1 MATALNFGQIPTLTT
16 PIDQRVLGRGLMN
29 QVQPFG
35 GAMAAN
41 RNAMNMMPL
50 AQQQVQQQAQP
61 VASGSG
67 PAFRFQDLN
76 KAYQLDPRNNLAKA
90 LMQQGMR
97 GGPVRTPL
105 EGIGRL
111 SQSLVGA
118 MLQKKSLDRLEGQ
131 ETTRQE
137 NLQANQASILGN
149 IQDENIRNTIS
160 ALLPT
165 TATES
170 SNAQIAN
177 LVLGS
182 ALAPKQSIEAI
193 TNVPNMAGAKVVST
207 DAFGNESISNVNLA
221 ALPKAQEKF
230 TTLTSEQAEA
240 LGYNTS
246 KGQTYQQSNLTDKV
260 IKSGGD
266 GQTINIGGKEG
277 FTATLKLAT
286 ESTEKGVAAS
296 SSMAN
301 IDEMLRLLS
310 EEDIKTGFGKG
321 FLNKLNLAG
330 QQLNPNFK
338 LVDVAGTEA
347 FRGFA
352 NQVILPKVKDLG
364 SKPTDRDLEFVV
376 ESYASLSNSV
386 AGNKFLLKTLQLD
399 SARKVK
405 YNQDLIKFIK
415 GERAKPDITDADIV
429 FNALDFTSNWYQTD
443 PLMTEASKALKAEFK
458 SITGQDADAVSSSAS
473 PLDNLIKNGLV
484 TP

>member
-1 MATALNFGQIPTLTT
+1 MTTGLTLNQALMSPTMRQLSA
-16 PIDQRVLGRGLMN
+16 PLN
-29 QVQPFG
+29 NPS
-35 GAMAAN
+35 AN
-41 RNAMNMMPL
+41 IQPL
-50 AQQQVQQQAQP
+50 AQPMQQPMAQP
-61 VASGSG
+61 MVQGQGQG
-67 PAFRFQDLN
+67 PSFRFQDLN
-76 KAYQLDPRNNLAKA
+76 KAFQLDPRNTLASS
-90 LMQQGMR
+90 LMQQGAR
-97 GGPVRTPL
+97 GGSVRTPL

-118 MLQKKSLDRLEGQ
+118 MLQKKALDKLEGQ

-137 NLQANQASILGN
+137 NLQTNRASILGN
-149 IQDENIRNTIS
+149 ITNPELKSTIS

-170 SNAQIAN
+170 SNAQLAN
-177 LVLGS
+177 AILGS
-182 ALAPKQSIEAI
+182 ALAPTQEIQPI
-193 TNVPNMAGAKVVST
+193 TDVPGMAGAKVVST
-207 DAFGNESISNVNLA
+207 GPFGDESISSVNLA
-221 ALPKAQEKF
+221 AIPKAQEKF

-240 LGYNTS
+240 LGYDTS

-277 FTATLKLAT
+277 FTATLALAKD
-286 ESTEKGVAAS
+286 STEKGIAAS

-301 IDEMLRLLS
+301 IEEMLRLLD

-330 QQLNPNFK
+330 QEFNPSFK

-352 NQVILPKVKDLG
+352 NQVILPKVKQLG
-364 SKPTDRDLEFVV
+364 SKPTDKDLEFVV
-376 ESYASLSNSV
+376 DSFASLSNSV
-386 AGNKFLLKTLQLD
+386 AGNKFLLKALQLQN
-399 SARKVK
+399 ARDVK
-405 YNQDLIKFIK
+405 YNQDLIEFIK
-415 GERAKPDITDADIV
+415 GERAKPDISDADIV
-429 FNALDFTSNWYQTD
+429 FNALDFTGNWFRTD
-443 PLMTEASKALKAEFK
+443 PLMIEAGAALRAEFK
-458 SITGQDADAVSSSAS
+458 TITGQDADAVSSSAS